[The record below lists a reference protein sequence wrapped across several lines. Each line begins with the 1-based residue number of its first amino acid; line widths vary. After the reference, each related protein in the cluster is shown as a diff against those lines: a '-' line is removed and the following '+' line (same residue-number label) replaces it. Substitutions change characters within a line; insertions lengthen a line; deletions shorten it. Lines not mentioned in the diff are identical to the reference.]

1 MSRRTRSY
9 EPDGLKAALT
19 LIVGIFLL
27 PITLLVWIFK
37 KK

>member
-9 EPDGLKAALT
+9 EPDGLKVALYI
-19 LIVGIFLL
+19 IVGIFAL
-27 PITLLVWIFK
+27 PIALLVWIFK